1 MLFVTRWFYKNIAG
15 LEVESGGLTC
25 AVCGLPMAEGI
36 PLEKVIRWKTF
47 NDLHKLACFDR
58 FDEPAFAEL
67 FACPACEWYFENQQ
81 LRFSHWYVTPDEA
94 RVLAREDIVPL
105 ILELLETP
113 PGSDFYLLL
122 SRTKKKHVAL
132 RGRLNAA
139 GCLSLRINFEEYL
152 VDVDHQVLGLF
163 SNVITLRQY
172 HGWDEIESDAY
183 LPFAILRWPSFGDFE
198 RTREAVRPWLNTP
211 QYELARYLYS
221 PKLREDG
228 LL

>member
-1 MLFVTRWFYKNIAG
+1 MLFVTRWFYRNIAG
-15 LEVESGGLTC
+15 LEVEPGGLTC
-25 AVCGLPMAEGI
+25 AVCGLPMAEGK
-36 PLEKVIRWKTF
+36 PQDKVFRKTF
-47 NDLHKLACFDR
+47 NDHDKLACP
-58 FDEPAFAEL
+58 DEPNV
-67 FACPACEWYFENQQ
+67 CPACEWYFDNQQ

-105 ILELLETP
+105 ILELLKTP
-113 PGSDFYLLL
+113 PVSDFYLLL

-172 HGWDEIESDAY
+172 HGWDEIEADAY
-183 LPFAILRWPSFGDFE
+183 LPYAILRWPSFGDFE